1 MSRFLFGCAAS
12 LALTP
17 TAWAENLYGTT
28 TDDLVSASDR
38 YAHPRSIEEYRRIVP
53 AEADMYG
60 MCRNAGHLDQCIWRL
75 NGHHYPPPP
84 KWLQTFKHN

>member
-1 MSRFLFGCAAS
+1 MYPDHAWQDSHIT
-12 LALTP
+12 LTL
-17 TAWAENLYGTT
+17 N
-28 TDDLVSASDR
+28 
-38 YAHPRSIEEYRRIVP
+38 AHLRSIKEYRRIVP

-75 NGHHYPPPP
+75 NGHQYPPPP